1 MNSHY
6 TIKYLNKNI
15 KFLGM
20 FTKEQIKNI
29 ATNELYSYNEL
40 MKNYTNDR
48 KSLDIV
54 LNKYKDFNIGIAM
67 IIEDKKFVDA
77 MVIFN

>member
-1 MNSHY
+1 
-6 TIKYLNKNI
+6 
-15 KFLGM
+15 M

-29 ATNELYSYNEL
+29 ITNELYSYNEL

-54 LNKYKDFNIGIAM
+54 LNKYKDFNIELAM

-77 MVIFN
+77 VIMFE